1 MAQALL
7 KDHQIPHMMTVE
19 HPKMTIQISSAGTE
33 VVAVLTGELTLNTMD
48 SYLPAFV
55 ELSVQGWNDV
65 VLDMTGVSSLDTA
78 GAGLLLALRDRLAT
92 QGLELRLSCPQPGP
106 MMLLQQTGL
115 AMAMTIDTLPGE
127 YQTIH

>member
-92 QGLELRLSCPQPGP
+92 QGLELRLSC
-106 MMLLQQTGL
+106 L